1 MDMPA
6 FVACKVNNFEDGS
19 QYLYRFLEY
28 DPVVPKYYNF
38 RDQQTTA
45 SPSRKIEYQKNLSR
59 PNSCWKRNKN
69 STEKY
74 DLPYLIFK
82 KARSRAADKD

>member
-6 FVACKVNNFEDGS
+6 IVACKENNFEDGS
-19 QYLYRFLEY
+19 QNLCPFLEH

-45 SPSRKIEYQKNLSR
+45 SPSRKIEYQKICPGLTVVGNVIKIVLKSMIYR
-59 PNSCWKRNKN
+59 
-69 STEKY
+69 
-74 DLPYLIFK
+74 I
-82 KARSRAADKD
+82 